1 MRSRAREMAHFR
13 HLKRLAN
20 RMQRISATNA
30 SGPQDVRKYM
40 QANGRQNE
48 RTKGNFNIA
57 VYGGNGESYRRGGDS
72 ADVEVLRSP
81 SAIATIARL
90 SRKRAQACRHFDV
103 RSRRIISKLIGEV
116 NERRTASYASHC
128 YSRGM

>member
-1 MRSRAREMAHFR
+1 MNE
-13 HLKRLAN
+13 LKEILTLRYTAAMVN
-20 RMQRISATNA
+20 RTE
-30 SGPQDVRKYM
+30 G
-40 QANGRQNE
+40 
-48 RTKGNFNIA
+48 
-57 VYGGNGESYRRGGDS
+57 GGDS

-128 YSRGM
+128 DSRGM